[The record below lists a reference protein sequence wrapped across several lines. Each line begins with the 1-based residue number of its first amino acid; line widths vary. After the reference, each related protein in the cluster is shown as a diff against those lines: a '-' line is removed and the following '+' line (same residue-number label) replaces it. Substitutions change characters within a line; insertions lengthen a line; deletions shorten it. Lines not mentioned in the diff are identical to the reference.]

1 MPNCITF
8 AHIYYFFFEET
19 DCIWKKMLI
28 FAPKILKQEAYELDN
43 INEHSAELSALD
55 VTLDE
60 Q

>member
-1 MPNCITF
+1 MF
-8 AHIYYFFFEET
+8 
-19 DCIWKKMLI
+19 I

>member
-1 MPNCITF
+1 
-8 AHIYYFFFEET
+8 
-19 DCIWKKMLI
+19 MLI

-60 Q
+60 QQEVACRPSLRGS